1 MSIVREEQ
9 LMLFYEPREDRLERE
24 VDLLRKEVGK
34 VRRGSYARLAE
45 LTKAYLE
52 TRYELE
58 TLKKAM
64 QRKNH
69 D

>member
-1 MSIVREEQ
+1 MREEQ
-9 LMLFYEPREDRLERE
+9 LMLFYEPTEQRLERE

-45 LTKAYLE
+45 LTKCYME

-64 QRKNH
+64 QRKSY

>member
-1 MSIVREEQ
+1 MKEEQ
-9 LMLFYEPREDRLERE
+9 LMLWYEPTEQRLERE

-34 VRRGSYARLAE
+34 VRRSAFARTAE

-64 QRKNH
+64 QMKNNE
-69 D
+69 